1 MKRLGPGGRF
11 ARLSAI
17 TLTLGLLAASSAL
30 APARCAAHDDDLG
43 LDTPRTASLEG
54 TWRLVSPPLGDG
66 RKEYKTIAGG
76 RFIWYVVADGRLVG
90 SAGGR
95 MSYRDG
101 VYIER
106 IEFSATDE
114 LGWMVGAVG
123 RFTVVRDGDR
133 WHHRGGVTAA
143 DHGMRARV
151 DEHWVRTRQE

>member
-1 MKRLGPGGRF
+1 MQRFRPGGLF
-11 ARLSAI
+11 ARLPVVA
-17 TLTLGLLAASSAL
+17 LTLGLLAASSTL
-30 APARCAAHDDDLG
+30 VPTRCAAHDDLG
-43 LDTPRTASLEG
+43 LDTPRMASLDG
-54 TWRLVSPPLGDG
+54 TWRLVSPPLDG
-66 RKEYKTIAGG
+66 GRTEYKTIAGG

-101 VYIER
+101 VYLER

-123 RFTVVRDGDR
+123 RFTVLREGDR
-133 WHHRGGVTAA
+133 WHHRGRVTAA
-143 DHGMRARV
+143 DHGMSARV